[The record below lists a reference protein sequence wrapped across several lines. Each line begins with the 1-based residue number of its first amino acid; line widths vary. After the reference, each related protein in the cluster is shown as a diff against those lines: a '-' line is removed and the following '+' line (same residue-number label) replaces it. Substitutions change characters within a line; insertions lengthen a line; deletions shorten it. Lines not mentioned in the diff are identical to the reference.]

1 MNELGAVEVGLVVRP
16 GELEQRAKERDGDR
30 HRIDERV
37 AMRGPGKSIGDRKA
51 ASVAVS
57 QKSGVVCR

>member
-1 MNELGAVEVGLVVRP
+1 MAIKTWLTIGRRP
-16 GELEQRAKERDGDR
+16 A
-30 HRIDERV
+30 
-37 AMRGPGKSIGDRKA
+37 AFASASATRKA